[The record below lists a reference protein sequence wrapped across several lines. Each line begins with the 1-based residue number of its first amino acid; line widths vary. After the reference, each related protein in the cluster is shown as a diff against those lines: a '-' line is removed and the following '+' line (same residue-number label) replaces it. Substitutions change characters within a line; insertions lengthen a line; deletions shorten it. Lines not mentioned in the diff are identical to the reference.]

1 VQLIVDNLS
10 LSAGGMTLFRGLS
23 HRFTPGR
30 VTAIVGPSGSGKS
43 TMLAALAGLHPVA
56 EGRIV
61 VVTNELADR
70 DCRDGAA
77 ADLATFGRPPRSHDV
92 TWIPQGSNALP
103 GRTAIDNV
111 MVAPLA
117 AGRTMEEA
125 RRVAEHALGQVGLEH
140 RSGAFA
146 RTLSGGE
153 LQRLSLA
160 RGLATTRPF
169 VFADE
174 PTASL
179 DGANAARVA
188 EVLAE
193 VTMDATVVIATHD
206 DLIVRSADACVDL
219 RSYLLT

>member
-1 VQLIVDNLS
+1 MQLIADDLS

-23 HRFTPGR
+23 HRFAPGR

-56 EGRIV
+56 DGRIV
-61 VVTNELADR
+61 VVTDEFGDR
-70 DCRDGAA
+70 DRRDGV
-77 ADLATFGRPPRSHDV
+77 ADDVATVGRPPRSRDV
-92 TWIPQGSNALP
+92 TWVPQGSNALP

-140 RSGAFA
+140 RSGALA

-193 VTMDATVVIATHD
+193 VTIDATVVIATHD

-219 RSYLLT
+219 RPYLLT

>member
-1 VQLIVDNLS
+1 MHLIVDDLS
-10 LSAGGMTLFRGLS
+10 LSAGGATLFRGLS
-23 HRFTPGR
+23 HRFAPGR
-30 VTAIVGPSGSGKS
+30 VTAVVGPSGSGKS
-43 TMLAALAGLHPVA
+43 TLLAALAGLHPVA
-56 EGRIV
+56 DGRILV
-61 VVTNELADR
+61 ATDELADR
-70 DCRDGAA
+70 DRRDGAA
-77 ADLATFGRPPRSHDV
+77 DGAAPVGRPPRARDV
-92 TWIPQGSNALP
+92 TWVPQGSNALP

-125 RRVAEHALGQVGLEH
+125 RQAAERALAQVGLGH
-140 RSGAFA
+140 RAGAFS

-188 EVLAE
+188 EVLAG
-193 VTMDATVVIATHD
+193 VTTDATVVIATHD

-219 RSYLLT
+219 RPYLLA